1 MRERY
6 SSLKALRYPAQLR
19 ALAEGGLAAPVHV
32 RIKPINACNHHCW
45 YCAYRADNLE
55 LGSTMELRDKI
66 AHDKM
71 DEIVGDLIA
80 MGVKAVTFSGG
91 GEPLLYP
98 RLPQVVERLAKGGVR
113 VATLTN
119 GALLKGA
126 AAEAFNRHGTW
137 ARVSIDA
144 WDGPSYARSR
154 GVGEDEYDKVMK
166 NLSTFARLGSRCAL
180 GISFIV
186 GKDNAEHIADFCRQA
201 KEAGISSVK
210 FSGCVVSNSGR
221 ENNEY
226 HAVITGT
233 VRAQL
238 DAAGKLAD
246 KDFKI
251 IDHYHALEERF
262 DKVYTRCAYLQ
273 FLTVIGADCVV
284 YTCQDKAYTDS
295 GRLGSIKDRSFKDFW
310 FSNENKARM
319 KTLDPSR
326 DCTHHCV
333 SHSKNLLLEEYL
345 GLDPDHAD
353 FV

>member
-6 SSLKALRYPAQLR
+6 STLKALRFPEQLS
-19 ALAEGGLAAPVHV
+19 ALAGGPVAAPVHI

-45 YCAYRADNLE
+45 YCAYRADNLA
-55 LGSTMELRDKI
+55 LGGRMVLRDKLT
-66 AHDKM
+66 DEKM
-71 DEIVGDLIA
+71 GEIVGDVIA

-98 RLPQVVERLAKGGVR
+98 RLPQVVERLAGGGVK

-119 GALLKGA
+119 GSHLKGP
-126 AAEAFNRHGTW
+126 AAEAFARHGTW

-144 WDGPSYARSR
+144 WDGSSYARAR
-154 GVGEDEYDKVMK
+154 GVGEDEYAKVMA
-166 NLSTFARLGSRCAL
+166 NLRAFARRGSRCAL
-180 GISFIV
+180 GVSFIV
-186 GKDNAEHIADFCRQA
+186 GKDNADHIADFCRQA
-201 KEAGISSVK
+201 KDAGITSVK

-226 HAVITGT
+226 HAALAGT

-238 DAAGKLAD
+238 DLSRKLED
-246 KDFKI
+246 KDFKV

-262 DKVYTRCAYLQ
+262 DKSYRRCAYLQ
-273 FLTVIGADCVV
+273 FLTVIGADAVV
-284 YTCQDKAYTDS
+284 YSCQDKAYTDS

-310 FSNENKARM
+310 FSEENKARM
-319 KTLDPSR
+319 KALDPSR
-326 DCTHHCV
+326 DCAHHCV
-333 SHSKNLLLEEYL
+333 SHAKNLLLDEYV

-353 FV
+353 FT

>member
-6 SSLKALRYPAQLR
+6 SVLKALRFPDQLR
-19 ALAEGGLAAPVHV
+19 ALAEGGVVAPVHV

-55 LGSTMELRDKI
+55 LGNKMELRDKI
-66 AHDKM
+66 PDAKM
-71 DEIVGDLIA
+71 DEIVGDIIA

-126 AAEAFNRHGTW
+126 AAEAFGRHGTW
-137 ARVSIDA
+137 VRVSIDA

-154 GVGEDEYDKVMK
+154 GVAEDEYAKVMA
-166 NLSTFARLGSRCAL
+166 NVSAFARLGSRCAL

-186 GKDNAEHIADFCRQA
+186 GKDNADHIADFCRQA
-201 KEAGISSVK
+201 KEAGVSSVK
-210 FSGCVVSNSGR
+210 LSGCVVSNSGR
-221 ENNEY
+221 DNNSY
-226 HAVITGT
+226 HAAITGT
-233 VRAQL
+233 VRAEIDRARAL
-238 DAAGKLAD
+238 EDA
-246 KDFKI
+246 DFKV

-262 DKVYTRCAYLQ
+262 DKTYKRCAYLQ

-310 FSNENKARM
+310 
-319 KTLDPSR
+319 
-326 DCTHHCV
+326 
-333 SHSKNLLLEEYL
+333 
-345 GLDPDHAD
+345 
-353 FV
+353 